1 MVTEK
6 IGIIGNGKIAVDI
19 IKFITSKPWPSIQ
32 FVLFEP
38 LKSIP
43 INYLENLCTQ
53 RSVTAIPFE
62 KINSPECIS
71 IIENYKP
78 DLIFN
83 INSYQII
90 KEPIL
95 SIPPQGIIN
104 FHNGPLPRYGGVNIP
119 SWVIINREET
129 HGVTWHFMDT
139 GIDSGRIV
147 FQKLFPVP
155 DNYTAADLM
164 RKCIVEGINVFM
176 ENFDSLVAGQLTY
189 AEQVGE
195 RSYYSRKDKP
205 ENDGF
210 IDLSQSYENINRLVR
225 ALTYFPFNNTFCEAK
240 LKIGLEI
247 INPLHLE
254 PVERKTAQLPGKII
268 KLNDQEFVISCLDK
282 NILIT
287 DFFDNTGERNTFK
300 QLYEKYGSRVGA
312 FHNLYQPQRE
322 ANLRARLKE
331 YLRFGLETG
340 IFYAS

>member
-19 IKFITSKPWPSIQ
+19 IKFITSKPGPAIQ

-38 LKSIP
+38 SKNTP
-43 INYLENLCTQ
+43 VNYLENICTQ

-71 IIENYKP
+71 VIEDYKP

-95 SIPPQGIIN
+95 SVPPEGIIN

-119 SWVIINREET
+119 SWVILNGEET
-129 HGVTWHFMDT
+129 HGVTWHFMDQ

-155 DNYTAADLM
+155 GYFTAADLM
-164 RKCIVEGINVFM
+164 RKCIVEGLNVFM

-205 ENDGF
+205 GNDGI
-210 IDLSQSYENINRLVR
+210 IDLSRSYDDINRLVR
-225 ALTYFPFNNTFCEAK
+225 ALNYFPFDNTFCEAK
-240 LKIGLEI
+240 LKIGDEI
-247 INPLHLE
+247 IHPLHIE
-254 PVERKTAQLPGKII
+254 PVGRMTAQLPGRII
-268 KLNDQEFVISCLDK
+268 RLNDLELIVSCLDK
-282 NILIT
+282 NITIT
-287 DFFDNTGERNTFK
+287 DFSDSSGERNTFER
-300 QLYEKYGSRVGA
+300 LSEKYSSRVGA
-312 FHNLYQPQRE
+312 DLC
-322 ANLRARLKE
+322 
-331 YLRFGLETG
+331 
-340 IFYAS
+340 ASDLPV